1 MGLNP
6 RSNESQNTMY
16 TLVLVIH
23 LGLALVLIGVVL
35 MQHGKGADAG
45 AAFGSGASNT
55 VFGARGSASF
65 LGRLTGF
72 LGVGFFVTSL
82 TLAIMA
88 GTFTSSGDSVVEQS
102 APATTESA
110 DLAPAPDNATAGND
124 AAEPAPAPAP
134 D

>member
-1 MGLNP
+1 
-6 RSNESQNTMY
+6 MY
-16 TLVLVIH
+16 TLVLVVH

-88 GTFTSSGDSVVEQS
+88 GTFTSAGDSVVEQA
-102 APATTESA
+102 APPASQSSNV
-110 DLAPAPDNATAGND
+110 APAPDNATASDG

>member
-1 MGLNP
+1 
-6 RSNESQNTMY
+6 MY
-16 TLVLVIH
+16 TIVLAIH

-35 MQHGKGADAG
+35 LQHGKGADAG

-65 LGRLTGF
+65 LGRLTGV
-72 LGVGFFVTSL
+72 LGVGFFATSL

-88 GTFTSSGDSVVEQS
+88 GTFSSGGSVVDGSVSESPAGS
-102 APATTESA
+102 AE
-110 DLAPAPDNATAGND
+110 APAPASEEGSGEGDGLS
-124 AAEPAPAPAP
+124 APAPAP

>member
-1 MGLNP
+1 
-6 RSNESQNTMY
+6 MY
-16 TLVLVIH
+16 TIVLAIH

-35 MQHGKGADAG
+35 LQHGKGADAG

-65 LGRLTGF
+65 LGRLTGI
-72 LGVGFFVTSL
+72 LGVGFFATSL

-88 GTFTSSGDSVVEQS
+88 GTFSSGGSVVDGSAPETPS
-102 APATTESA
+102 VTEDAPAPATGGSESN
-110 DLAPAPDNATAGND
+110 DGPD
-124 AAEPAPAPAP
+124 APAPAP

>member
-1 MGLNP
+1 M
-6 RSNESQNTMY
+6 MY
-16 TLVLVIH
+16 TIVLAIH

-35 MQHGKGADAG
+35 LQHGKGADAG

-65 LGRLTGF
+65 LGRLTGI
-72 LGVGFFVTSL
+72 LGVGFFATSL

-88 GTFTSSGDSVVEQS
+88 GTFSSGGSVVDGSVTDTPATES
-102 APATTESA
+102 APAPAA
-110 DLAPAPDNATAGND
+110 DDAGNG
-124 AAEPAPAPAP
+124 EGSPAPAPAP

>member
-1 MGLNP
+1 
-6 RSNESQNTMY
+6 MY

-88 GTFTSSGDSVVEQS
+88 VTSSSSGDTVVQHSPLSTNE
-102 APATTESA
+102 PAA
-110 DLAPAPDNATAGND
+110 LAPAPEHCT
-124 AAEPAPAPAP
+124 
-134 D
+134 